1 MQLLN
6 LSKMPLT
13 KLRKMPPHGVY
24 ACAGGRTTYSSEWQ
38 YRKRHRDTKNEKRK
52 EEKKDEKEEKEE

>member
-1 MQLLN
+1 
-6 LSKMPLT
+6 
-13 KLRKMPPHGVY
+13 MPPHGVY